1 MKQETSKGSKVSDKI
16 PKDKLKTGPADFP
29 IVGIGASAGGL
40 EAYRQFFLNMPAN
53 PGMAFVLI
61 SHLDPQHPSMLSDI
75 LSKSTSMAIVE
86 ARDGMRLSID
96 HVYVIP
102 PNKKM
107 FILRSSLYLLPP
119 EEPRGRRMPIDFFM
133 TSLAEDQGENAICVI
148 LSGTGSDGSFA
159 IQSIN
164 EKNGIVMVQDPETAG
179 FDGMPRSAIRTGLV
193 DYVLPVE
200 KMPEQLISF
209 FNQFRPKSEKE
220 SLSTLQQILP
230 ILRSRTGIDFSQYKQ
245 GTIARRIEKRM
256 SIHKIEDAVS
266 YARYLQK
273 DPAEGQALLK
283 DLLICV
289 TSFFRE
295 PQAFELLR
303 VKALPQVIDTEKT
316 FRIWVPGCA
325 TGEEPF
331 SIAIILREYM
341 EEKGH
346 NFPVQ
351 IFATDINEH
360 VIIQARTGL
369 YPDNISADVSSER
382 LKKFFTK
389 EVSGYKVKAN
399 IREMVT
405 FAVHNVIRDAPF
417 RHLDLISCRN
427 LMIYLNPEIQ
437 DQIMHLFHFSLKPNG
452 ILFLGSS
459 ESIGASH
466 ELFSVVDR
474 KWKLFKAKFV
484 DERHSSRFA
493 SQSVVARYHTANDL
507 TEAQKKINTSEF
519 YQKLIFKYFAPTC
532 AIITEKGE
540 ILYTQGETGRYF
552 TLPSGKPT
560 NNILDMVERSLKPIL
575 SSAMFKA
582 SSKGEESSYPNV
594 RVEMEDGLWTLTVL
608 VRPIREAEIPEK
620 LTMVIFKRQ
629 SEHQEALGKSKGT
642 RLQKER
648 IEELEREIA
657 FTKESLQ
664 TTIEEMRASSEEL
677 QSANEELR
685 SSNEELESS
694 REELQ
699 SMNEELSTLNSELQA
714 KLEQLTR
721 AESDFKVLLDST
733 KIGIIFLDDHLRIK
747 RFTEDA
753 VQVIN
758 LLPTDIGRP
767 FSDIARKF
775 EYSKIYEDAQGV
787 IDTLIPKEREIQ
799 TQTGNS
805 FLLRMV
811 PYRTVDNIIEG
822 VVITFTSISEL
833 KQAIKNAAR
842 A

>member
-1 MKQETSKGSKVSDKI
+1 
-16 PKDKLKTGPADFP
+16 
-29 IVGIGASAGGL
+29 
-40 EAYRQFFLNMPAN
+40 
-53 PGMAFVLI
+53 
-61 SHLDPQHPSMLSDI
+61 
-75 LSKSTSMAIVE
+75 
-86 ARDGMRLSID
+86 
-96 HVYVIP
+96 
-102 PNKKM
+102 
-107 FILRSSLYLLPP
+107 
-119 EEPRGRRMPIDFFM
+119 
-133 TSLAEDQGENAICVI
+133 
-148 LSGTGSDGSFA
+148 
-159 IQSIN
+159 
-164 EKNGIVMVQDPETAG
+164 
-179 FDGMPRSAIRTGLV
+179 
-193 DYVLPVE
+193 
-200 KMPEQLISF
+200 
-209 FNQFRPKSEKE
+209 
-220 SLSTLQQILP
+220 
-230 ILRSRTGIDFSQYKQ
+230 
-245 GTIARRIEKRM
+245 
-256 SIHKIEDAVS
+256 
-266 YARYLQK
+266 
-273 DPAEGQALLK
+273 
-283 DLLICV
+283 
-289 TSFFRE
+289 
-295 PQAFELLR
+295 
-303 VKALPQVIDTEKT
+303 
-316 FRIWVPGCA
+316 
-325 TGEEPF
+325 
-331 SIAIILREYM
+331 
-341 EEKGH
+341 
-346 NFPVQ
+346 
-351 IFATDINEH
+351 
-360 VIIQARTGL
+360 
-369 YPDNISADVSSER
+369 
-382 LKKFFTK
+382 
-389 EVSGYKVKAN
+389 
-399 IREMVT
+399 
-405 FAVHNVIRDAPF
+405 
-417 RHLDLISCRN
+417 
-427 LMIYLNPEIQ
+427 
-437 DQIMHLFHFSLKPNG
+437 
-452 ILFLGSS
+452 
-459 ESIGASH
+459 
-466 ELFSVVDR
+466 
-474 KWKLFKAKFV
+474 
-484 DERHSSRFA
+484 
-493 SQSVVARYHTANDL
+493 
-507 TEAQKKINTSEF
+507 
-519 YQKLIFKYFAPTC
+519 
-532 AIITEKGE
+532 
-540 ILYTQGETGRYF
+540 
-552 TLPSGKPT
+552 
-560 NNILDMVERSLKPIL
+560 
-575 SSAMFKA
+575 MFKA

-594 RVEMEDGLWTLTVL
+594 HVEMEDGLWTLTVL